1 MLFRVLYTV
10 LTTRARRHARLERFA
25 DHIVERLRQQIF
37 EAEDDLSGLTMRGVE
52 VSRAKREFFERFG
65 VLLPSAGETVP
76 VDEESISLR
85 NDLEA
90 VWKMVAKLVEN
101 SDLVEVKQAIIYGE
115 IMRVWEYVGNTIHW
129 KKIQGFLFF
138 FLKKGIMYDTK
149 T

>member
-25 DHIVERLRQQIF
+25 DHVVERLRQQIF